1 MDFVEAN
8 DVMLACE
15 VFEARAPRRAPPL
28 ILMRGLSTQM
38 IQWHLSLIDSF
49 NAQGMDVVIFDNRDV
64 GRSAKL
70 DAAGIPDFS
79 ALAAAASVGT
89 MFPVP
94 YTLDDMARDVVGLM
108 DGLNIPKAN
117 FFGISMGGMVA
128 QHLAFSYAARFE
140 HIICVMS
147 SSGGPD
153 VPQPDSSNLEMP
165 DINDRVALLDYLVAS
180 LKQYVGPAFPVSD
193 ADCLQMAER
202 IAERGYYPPGIARQY
217 AAIMADGSRVERL
230 KNIASPF
237 LVIHGDHDTLL
248 PAPCGEDIVRNVEHA
263 QWLLVEGMGHDM
275 GPCIE
280 VVITPAVCKFIGLE
294 GLRSGLM
301 R

>member
-8 DVMLACE
+8 DVMLAYE

-38 IQWHLSLIDSF
+38 IQWHPSLIDSF
-49 NAQGMDVVIFDNRDV
+49 TAQGMDVVIFDNRDV
-64 GRSAKL
+64 GRSTKL

-94 YTLDDMARDVVGLM
+94 YTLDDMACDVVGLM
-108 DGLNIPKAN
+108 DGLDIPKAN

-153 VPQPDSSNLEMP
+153 APQPDSSNLEMP
-165 DINDRVALLDYLVAS
+165 DINDRVAVFDYLVAS
-180 LKQYVGPAFPVSD
+180 LKQYMGPAFPVSD

-237 LVIHGDHDTLL
+237 FVIHGDHDTLL
-248 PAPCGEDIVRNVEHA
+248 PAACGEDIVKNVKHA

-275 GPCIE
+275 GPGIE
-280 VVITPAVCKFIGLE
+280 AVITPAVCAFMELE
-294 GLRSGLM
+294 AL
-301 R
+301 